1 MLNGMLIYMVKDLF
15 ITDTTHITEQP
26 FVMLT
31 GLGNLRFWRI
41 AQFQDGC

>member
-26 FVMLT
+26 FVMLKQNGHAIKKQT
-31 GLGNLRFWRI
+31 EVLLSI
-41 AQFQDGC
+41 

>member
-26 FVMLT
+26 FSQLAPDTKSVHV
-31 GLGNLRFWRI
+31 I
-41 AQFQDGC
+41 I